1 MSAYSFQYCGDGP
14 DGPVGST
21 TSSSSDAYTQ
31 EELDMVIARTSY
43 AYGEEEGVA
52 CVCGKRRGD
61 RSWGI

>member
-1 MSAYSFQYCGDGP
+1 
-14 DGPVGST
+14 
-21 TSSSSDAYTQ
+21 
-31 EELDMVIARTSY
+31 MVIARTSY